1 MSAAPARTEQA
12 SAEPVQLYTDGG
24 CRPNPGPG
32 GWGALLR
39 WQGRERELSGFAAQ
53 TTNNRMELTAAVE
66 GLRMLKRACTVDL
79 YTDSKYLQQ
88 GMREWLPNWIR
99 RGWKTAGG
107 SAVVN
112 QDLWQALHELNQL
125 HTIRWHWVRAHNG
138 HADNERVDQLAT
150 AAMRDNGVP
159 V

>member
-1 MSAAPARTEQA
+1 MSKAAE
-12 SAEPVQLYTDGG
+12 SAKPRPHVELYTDGG

-39 WQGRERELSGFAAQ
+39 CNGRERELSGAQAQ

-66 GLRMLKRACTVDL
+66 GLSALTQACTVDL
-79 YTDSKYLQQ
+79 HTDSRYLQQ

-107 SAVVN
+107 DPVVN
-112 QDLWQALHELNQL
+112 RDLWEQL
-125 HTIRWHWVRAHNG
+125 HALAQRHEVRWHWVRAHSG
-138 HADNERVDQLAT
+138 HAENERVDQLAT
-150 AAMRDNGVP
+150 AAIESMQRSP
-159 V
+159 A